1 VEYKIREYLASD
13 QDKLLE
19 YFRVVF
25 TAMGFGFD
33 VKSKH
38 RDLCDIPAHY
48 QSRGCFLLATQDDK
62 ILGTAA
68 IRQIAENICEL
79 KRFYVLAG
87 FQGRGIGKNLLSKIL
102 AHARNGFWHSIRLD
116 TTHHSVAALSLFQKS
131 GFCEI
136 SRYNDNPVAEIFM
149 ALKLCSES

>member
-1 VEYKIREYLASD
+1 MEYEIRYYLPTD
-13 QDKLLE
+13 QEKLLE
-19 YFRVVF
+19 HFRVVF

-33 VKSKH
+33 LKSRH

-48 QSRGCFLLATQDDK
+48 QSRGCFLLAMRDDK

-68 IRQIAENICEL
+68 IRQIAEDICEL
-79 KRFYVLAG
+79 KRFYVLAE
-87 FQGRGIGKNLLSKIL
+87 FQRRGIGKNLLSKIL
-102 AHARNGFWHSIRLD
+102 AHARNGSWHSIRLD
-116 TTHHSVAALSLFQKS
+116 TTHHSVAAISLFQKS

-149 ALKLCSES
+149 ELILRP